1 MIKRIKLYVNNND
14 KSFKNA
20 KIVKDKFIKNG
31 YIIDDNDYDMAV
43 SIGGDGAFLRMV
55 RSCNYDSNPYYV
67 GINSGTLGFLAEVE
81 VNDVD
86 NFINRLKN
94 NDYYDNKVNIQKTI
108 VNYDNKE
115 ETLFSLN
122 DVIIRYNNCKVLKG
136 DIYCNNKLFENFTGD
151 GIIIST
157 SIGSTGHNASYGGAS
172 IEPMFPTI
180 QLNPMGAI
188 STKAYNSYRNPV
200 IFNEN
205 TIIKIVPRDNLNN
218 YFITYDGIDKN
229 YSNVES
235 VESRLD
241 KNKIK
246 MLKLNNYSFATRI
259 HNKLISG

>member
-1 MIKRIKLYVNNND
+1 MIKRIRLYVNNND
-14 KSFKNA
+14 KSLKNA

-31 YIIDDNDYDMAV
+31 YIIDNKNYDMAI

-86 NFINRLKN
+86 SFIDRLN
-94 NDYYDNKVNIQKTI
+94 SNAYYDNKVNIQKTI
-108 VNYDNKE
+108 INYDNKE
-115 ETLFSLN
+115 EILFSLN
-122 DVIIRYNNCKVLKG
+122 DVIIRYNNCKVLKS
-136 DIYCNNKLFENFTGD
+136 DIYCNNKLFENYTGD

-172 IEPMFPTI
+172 IDTIFPSI
-180 QLNPMGAI
+180 QVTPMGAI

-205 TIIKIVPRDNLNN
+205 AIIKIVPRDNLNN

-259 HNKLISG
+259 HNKLISD

>member
-1 MIKRIKLYVNNND
+1 MIKKIKLYVNNNV
-14 KSFKNA
+14 KSLKNA

-31 YIIDDNDYDMAV
+31 YIIDDNNYDMAI

-81 VNDVD
+81 LNDID
-86 NFINRLKN
+86 NFISRLKK

-108 VNYDNKE
+108 INYDNKE
-115 ETLFSLN
+115 DILLSLN
-122 DVIIRYNNCKVLKG
+122 DVIIRYNNCKVLKS

-172 IEPMFPTI
+172 IDPIFSSI
-180 QLNPMGAI
+180 QVTPMGAI

-205 TIIKIVPRDNLNN
+205 AIIKIVPRDNLNN

-235 VESRLD
+235 VESSLD

-259 HNKLISG
+259 HNKLISD

>member
-14 KSFKNA
+14 KSLKNA

-94 NDYYDNKVNIQKTI
+94 NDYYDNK
-108 VNYDNKE
+108 E

-122 DVIIRYNNCKVLKG
+122 DVIIRYNNCKVLKS

-172 IEPMFPTI
+172 IEPMFSTI

-188 STKAYNSYRNPV
+188 STKAYNSYRNSV
-200 IFNEN
+200 IFNEG

-235 VESRLD
+235 VESSLD